1 MRKTDKKLERD
12 IVRELTAVC
21 EAAKPTCSGF
31 EWLTHTVDY
40 TRFPESLRVTLVF
53 NETVNEKTMLAEFK
67 ALIPKVQFAL
77 EPIVD
82 GELPAAQIEA
92 RREHRI
98 N

>member
-12 IVRELTAVC
+12 IIRALTDVC
-21 EAAKPTCSGF
+21 EAAKTTHSGF

-40 TRFPESLRVTLVF
+40 TKFPESLRVTLVF
-53 NETVNEKTMLAEFK
+53 NGTVREKAMIAEFRS
-67 ALIPKVQFAL
+67 LIPEVQFAL
-77 EPIVD
+77 EPIVN

-92 RREHRI
+92 RREYRV